1 MNLTTLLAPTALNEE
16 ALAELLA
23 AQFDAHWFPNYHRF
37 SIDTEDAVVY
47 VDFDDAYSA
56 RLPEDERQHVAK
68 ALGFLPATALHV
80 QANPVHPGSAQLA
93 QRVADVLAQ
102 QFRVPAL
109 AR

>member
-1 MNLTTLLAPTALNEE
+1 M
-16 ALAELLA
+16 
-23 AQFDAHWFPNYHRF
+23 
-37 SIDTEDAVVY
+37 S

-68 ALGFLPATALHV
+68 TLGVPPATALHV

-93 QRVADVLAQ
+93 QRVAGVLAQ